1 MENQDA
7 RNHSLWATLRVD
19 FQLHRNKLG
28 NEEVAHHRT
37 SPNPFLSKFAMWEY
51 LRRMIIW
58 KKIRTDI

>member
-1 MENQDA
+1 MKDQDA

-19 FQLHRNKLG
+19 FQLHRNKPG